1 MLKATKD
8 NKELYTL
15 SEKLKESQL
24 EVEKYINKSKT
35 EDIDY
40 DENFTSI
47 SKKNISDRDD
57 AYTDLLNH
65 FVEITKKRNKIKE
78 VHKWIYFWI
87 VILFTCSFV
96 VFIFILMNKIDFSNN
111 NYVNNL
117 SIIITAIISFCSVII
132 SIPMIITKY
141 LFTSKEDKRIARI
154 ILHTQQHDIDGKKIL
169 EGIKNIDEK
178 LDRLDKADSNSEQAK
193 LAEMVTQ
200 KVIMDNENIEKRSQ
214 N

>member
-1 MLKATKD
+1 MLETTKD
-8 NKELYTL
+8 NKELDNITR
-15 SEKLKESQL
+15 KLKESQL
-24 EVEKYINKSKT
+24 EVEKYINKRKT

-65 FVEITKKRNKIKE
+65 FVEITKKRNRIKE
-78 VHKWIYFWI
+78 FHKWIYFWI
-87 VILFTCSFV
+87 VIILTFSFV
-96 VFIFILMNKIDFSNN
+96 VFIFSLMRKIDFSNN

-178 LDRLDKADSNSEQAK
+178 LDRLDKADSNLEQTK

-200 KVIMDNENIEKRSQ
+200 KVIMDNENIEKVSL

>member
-1 MLKATKD
+1 MIKAKKE

-15 SEKLKESQL
+15 LEKLKKNQL

-78 VHKWIYFWI
+78 IHKWIYFWI
-87 VILFTCSFV
+87 VIIFTCSFV

-154 ILHTQQHDIDGKKIL
+154 ILHTQQHDIDGKKII

-178 LDRLDKADSNSEQAK
+178 LDRLDKTDNNIGQAA
-193 LAEMVTQ
+193 LAEIVTQ
-200 KVIMDNENIEKRSQ
+200 KVIEDNENIEKRS
-214 N
+214 